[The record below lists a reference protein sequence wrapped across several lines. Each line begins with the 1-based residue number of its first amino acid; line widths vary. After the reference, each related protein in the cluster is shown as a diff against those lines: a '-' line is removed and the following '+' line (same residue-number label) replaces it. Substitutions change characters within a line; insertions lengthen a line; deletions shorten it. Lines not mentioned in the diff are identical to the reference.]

1 MKKMLSLSLALCA
14 GLLFGWEADMQNK
27 KLQTGKNIVV
37 LNEKNQW
44 LLGLGSSNEQDTVL
58 LKPELSNGEFILD
71 TTEYFKKN
79 VNGYISL
86 NWVGP
91 RTADFA
97 KVPEGAKV
105 SAKKNLAAI
114 IGSPGLPAIQYCWQT
129 AEGMTFARP
138 HKTETRLDN
147 GSIRITSTENT
158 IPADASRVILRQI
171 FTKPGIYKIRSLS
184 VTVSD

>member
-1 MKKMLSLSLALCA
+1 MKKTLTLSLALCA

-44 LLGLGSSNEQDTVL
+44 LLSLDGSNAQDMPL
-58 LKPELSNGEFILD
+58 LKPELANGEFILD
-71 TTEYFKKN
+71 TAEYFKKN
-79 VNGYISL
+79 AGGYISL

-105 SAKKNLAAI
+105 SAKKNLAVI
-114 IGSPGLPAIQYCWQT
+114 TGSPGLPAIQYCWQT

-138 HKTETRLDN
+138 HKTETRLDD
-147 GSIRITSTENT
+147 GSVRITSTEDT
-158 IPADASRVILRQI
+158 IPAETSRVVLRQI
-171 FTKPGIYKIRSLS
+171 ITKPGVYKIRSLS
-184 VTVSD
+184 VTVAD

>member
-1 MKKMLSLSLALCA
+1 M
-14 GLLFGWEADMQNK
+14 
-27 KLQTGKNIVV
+27 
-37 LNEKNQW
+37 
-44 LLGLGSSNEQDTVL
+44 
-58 LKPELSNGEFILD
+58 
-71 TTEYFKKN
+71 
-79 VNGYISL
+79 NGYISL

-147 GSIRITSTENT
+147 GLIRITSTENT

-171 FTKPGIYKIRSLS
+171 ITKPGIYKIRSLS